1 METYKYIEKKE
12 NTQKTKMTERERED
26 VDKRYGMKA
35 CNGIDVE

>member
-1 METYKYIEKKE
+1 METYEYIGKKE
-12 NTQKTKMTERERED
+12 NTQKTKMTERED